1 MVVSDGRL
9 SEIIVL
15 LLRVIINMVLMMVS
29 EMLLR
34 RVGKMVAS
42 RGLLVLMLIV
52 ELVLTMKLLLRVSG
66 DIMLLVFVGAYVVD

>member
-42 RGLLVLMLIV
+42 RGLLVLMLVV

>member
-1 MVVSDGRL
+1 MSDGRL

-42 RGLLVLMLIV
+42 RGLLVLMLVV

>member
-1 MVVSDGRL
+1 VVVSDGRL

-42 RGLLVLMLIV
+42 RGLLVLMLVV

>member
-1 MVVSDGRL
+1 MVSDGRL

-66 DIMLLVFVGAYVVD
+66 DIMLLVFVGAYIVD

>member
-1 MVVSDGRL
+1 MSDGRL

-42 RGLLVLMLIV
+42 RGLLVLMLVV

-66 DIMLLVFVGAYVVD
+66 DIMLLVFVGAYIVD

>member
-42 RGLLVLMLIV
+42 RGLLVLMLVV

-66 DIMLLVFVGAYVVD
+66 DIMLLVFVGAYIVD

>member
-1 MVVSDGRL
+1 MSDGRL

-52 ELVLTMKLLLRVSG
+52 ELVLTVKLLLRVSG
-66 DIMLLVFVGAYVVD
+66 DIMLLVFVGAYIVD

>member
-1 MVVSDGRL
+1 MVSDGRL

-52 ELVLTMKLLLRVSG
+52 ELVLTVKLLLRVSG
-66 DIMLLVFVGAYVVD
+66 DIMLLVFVGAYIVD

>member
-66 DIMLLVFVGAYVVD
+66 DIMLLVFVGAYIVD

>member
-52 ELVLTMKLLLRVSG
+52 ELVLTVKLLLRVSG
-66 DIMLLVFVGAYVVD
+66 DIMLLVFVGAYIVD

>member
-34 RVGKMVAS
+34 RVGKDGS
-42 RGLLVLMLIV
+42 
-52 ELVLTMKLLLRVSG
+52 
-66 DIMLLVFVGAYVVD
+66 F